1 MRALVIVDA
10 WEKWVSNPLS
20 HYDEVITTE
29 ARAFGHFLNEVCKI
43 ERLKG
48 TQIIHS
54 HGNAIPMKEIEV
66 FPEDWTIGDPRITP
80 KQVDEHNIDEIYFCG
95 FHFGHCIHHS
105 GKIVM
110 NHAFGSWS
118 GRPSPAWERGEPP
131 EVNIIVNLSLALR
144 GTDSW
149 GDALTRHSSLDDFN
163 TPGIFRY
170 HLWSSNGIEVIEL
183 QRKD

>member
-10 WEKWVSNPLS
+10 WEKWASDPLS
-20 HYDEVITTE
+20 HYDEVITSE

-48 TQIIHS
+48 TQIIHKI
-54 HGNAIPMKEIEV
+54 GDKEMMKEIEV
-66 FPEDWTIGDPRITP
+66 FPEDWTITHPHLRP
-80 KQVDEHNIDEIYFCG
+80 EEVEENNIDEIYFCG

-105 GKIVM
+105 GKILV

-118 GRPSPAWERGEPP
+118 GRRDPPNPP

-149 GDALTRHSSLDDFN
+149 GDALERHSSSDHADG
-163 TPGIFRY
+163 PGIFRY
-170 HLWSSNGIEVIEL
+170 YLWSSNGIEEITL